1 MILSLMFYHT
11 SSLLICHTELHMEK
25 LISVVKDENKPES
38 AEQAGWEEL
47 TKNKH
52 NPLGLFPWS

>member
-11 SSLLICHTELHMEK
+11 NSLLICHTELDMEK

-38 AEQAGWEEL
+38 AEETDWKDV
-47 TKNKH
+47 TINKH
-52 NPLGLFPWS
+52 NPSGLFPCS